1 MTTIALVSCVKKK
14 RHYACEARE
23 LYISPLFQGMRE
35 YAENHADEWYILSAK
50 YGLLLPREK
59 IGPYEQTLKT
69 MSAKERKQWAEW
81 VYKQF
86 RKKVGLTTNS
96 ETTPHRI
103 MFLAGKAY
111 REHLESYFR
120 GKEFKIIIPMKDMKL
135 GKQLQWL
142 KQENNITSH
151 QQLEGFGFD

>member
-14 RHYACEARE
+14 QHLACEARD

-50 YGLLLPREK
+50 YGLLLPMQK

-69 MSAKERKQWAEW
+69 MSAYDRKRWGLN
-81 VYKQF
+81 VMRQF
-86 RKKVGLTTNS
+86 RRQVWIPRNCDDQ
-96 ETTPHRI
+96 HRI
-103 MFLAGKAY
+103 MFLAGETY
-111 REHLESYFR
+111 RKHLVPYFQDM
-120 GKEFKIIIPMKDMKL
+120 GFGIIIPMKDMKL

-142 KQENNITSH
+142 KQENNSH
-151 QQLEGFGFD
+151 QLKGFDFA